1 MKNASLSKIATATA
15 VLMVFALARSWTN
28 FVTVI
33 KTVALAYT
41 AVIQQRRA
49 RLKSAWGV
57 SATKIKDV

>member
-1 MKNASLSKIATATA
+1 MKNAWLSKIATATA

-28 FVTVI
+28 NVTVI

-41 AVIQQRRA
+41 VVIQQRSA

-57 SATKIKDV
+57 RATEINDV